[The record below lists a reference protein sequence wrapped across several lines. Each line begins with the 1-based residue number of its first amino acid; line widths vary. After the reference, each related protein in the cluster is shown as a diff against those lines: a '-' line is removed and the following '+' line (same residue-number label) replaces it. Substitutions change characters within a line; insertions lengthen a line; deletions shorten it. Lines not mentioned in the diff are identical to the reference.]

1 MNDITAKIADIIPLD
16 RVISTDEVNQSLS
29 ILSSKKILTALTPG
43 VICHC
48 VVYPH
53 TLAEL
58 TTVIKLANEN
68 NWQVLPCG
76 SGTKLHWGGLV
87 SETTIIIST
96 LYLNRV
102 IEQATEDLTVTVET
116 GIKLTDL
123 QSLLAKSGQF
133 IAIDPAYS
141 NYATIGG
148 IINTADTGSLR
159 QRYGGVRDMLLGVSL
174 LRSDGQVA
182 KAGGRV
188 VKNVAGYDLM
198 KLYTGSYG
206 TLGILTQATFRVY
219 PLPESSTT
227 VILQGDLDSLN
238 QAKNTILTTA
248 LTPTALDVISAQ
260 LSNDINLGNNITLIA
275 RFQTLPDSAKL
286 QSEKVLNMGQELGLK
301 GILYTGNDELQLWE
315 KLKYEHWAIARS
327 ARYANAHSDSITCK
341 IGILPNQ
348 SIKLCQQLTT
358 GQGLIHSG
366 KGNGTIS
373 VNTIEDVNRLRKF
386 CQTQGGFLSI
396 LEAPV
401 NVKQK
406 LDILGYNGNGLEL
419 MKKIKK
425 QFDPKNMFS
434 PNRLFS

>member
-16 RVISTDEVNQSLS
+16 RVISTDELNQSLS
-29 ILSSKKILTALTPG
+29 ILSGKKILTALTPG
-43 VICHC
+43 PIPHC
-48 VVYPH
+48 VVYPQ

-87 SETTIIIST
+87 SDITMIIST

-116 GIKLTDL
+116 GIKFKDL
-123 QSLLAKSGQF
+123 QALLNKSGQF
-133 IAIDPAYS
+133 IALDPAYYD
-141 NYATIGG
+141 YATIGG

-159 QRYGGVRDMLLGVSL
+159 QGYGGVRDMLLGVSL
-174 LRSDGQVA
+174 LRSDGQLA

-238 QAKNTILTTA
+238 LAKNTILTTA
-248 LTPTALDVISAQ
+248 LTPTALDVLSSQ
-260 LSNDINLGNNITLIA
+260 LSNDVNLGNNISLIA

-286 QSEKVLNMGQELGLK
+286 QSKKVLNMGAELGLK

-315 KLKYEHWAIARS
+315 KLKYENWAI
-327 ARYANAHSDSITCK
+327 AHSDSITCK
-341 IGILPNQ
+341 IGILPNNAL
-348 SIKLCQQLTT
+348 KLCEQLTS
-358 GQGLIHSG
+358 GKGLIHGG

-373 VNTIEDVNRLRKF
+373 VNNIEDVNRLRKF

-396 LEAPV
+396 LESPV
-401 NVKQK
+401 DVKQK
-406 LDILGYNGNGLEL
+406 LDILGYNGNGLDL
-419 MKKIKK
+419 MKRIKK
-425 QFDPKNMFS
+425 QFDPRNMFS
-434 PNRLFS
+434 PNRLL